1 MLQLEQTLNFT
12 AASTMLSLMAV
23 ALASLILPAT
33 LYTVLQKSAADTKDA
48 ILGLSRGIAI
58 VLLVLFCI
66 YLYFQQKSPANF
78 FEVEQQN
85 EDEYVEE
92 SSETL
97 ILNSFISLLALL
109 LLSFLM
115 SVCADNLVGSINSFI
130 EMTHVTKGFIC
141 FVILPTIDNTA
152 RPVAAVIAAYKNKL
166 DMAIGIVIGS
176 VMQLTLFVMPLVVL
190 LGWILN
196 QPIQLDFG
204 FLETLCFFLGV
215 FVVNLLV
222 QDRKINYLGGG
233 ICVAM

>member
-1 MLQLEQTLNFT
+1 
-12 AASTMLSLMAV
+12 MLSLMAV

-33 LYTVLQKSAADTKDA
+33 LYTVLQKSATDTKDA

-58 VLLVLFCI
+58 LLLVLFCI

-78 FEVEQQN
+78 FEVEQQG

-92 SSETL
+92 SAEIL
-97 ILNSFISLLALL
+97 ILNSCISLLALL
-109 LLSFLM
+109 IVSFLM
-115 SVCADNLVGSINSFI
+115 SVCADNLVGSLKSFK
-130 EMTHVTKGFIC
+130 EMTHVTEGFVC
-141 FVILPTIDNTA
+141 FVILPTIGNTA
-152 RPVAAVIAAYKNKL
+152 RPVAAVMTAYKNQL
-166 DMAIGIVIGS
+166 DTAINIVIGS

-190 LGWILN
+190 LGWVLN
-196 QPIQLDFG
+196 QPMQLEFG
-204 FLETLCFFLGV
+204 YLETLCFFLGV